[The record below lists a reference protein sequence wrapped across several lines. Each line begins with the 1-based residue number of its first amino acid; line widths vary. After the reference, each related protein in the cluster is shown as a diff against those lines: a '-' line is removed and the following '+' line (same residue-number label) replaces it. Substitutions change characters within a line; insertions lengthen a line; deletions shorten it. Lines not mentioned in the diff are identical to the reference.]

1 MLRRIYIEGRPHIA
15 PDGVSRRDIRRLA
28 VVDKNLFLTLQNP
41 EGEGYKIFDEK
52 KNNVSLEPYFSKINN
67 YIPKVIDCRMRELEN
82 NAEFLSASLCCPSRK
97 KNEFDFIKEYK
108 ISFDKTFSD
117 ISKEILGKNLKK

>member
-1 MLRRIYIEGRPHIA
+1 MSIRIYLEGRPHIVHN
-15 PDGVSRRDIRRLA
+15 GVSTRDIRRLA
-28 VVDKNLFLTLQNP
+28 VVDRNRFLTLQNS
-41 EGEGYKIFDEK
+41 EVESYKIFDEK

-67 YIPKVIDCRMRELEN
+67 YIPKVIDCRMREIEN
-82 NAEFLSASLCCPSRK
+82 NAGFLSAPLCCPSRK

-108 ISFDKTFSD
+108 ISFDKTFID